1 MIKDPTAKFN
11 FSDKDKTVLLVNHNY
26 YVRTAIATLA
36 DMFLTFII
44 IVIIAV
50 VITGAGL
57 LFVVGNEGSHEN
69 TRANTAVWTF
79 VLVIDALL
87 AIFYFFYVI
96 VKIARVSKQ
105 RKHVN
110 HIENQIIEN
119 CVVATKTEEPKA
131 EEPKAEDLKA
141 EK

>member
-1 MIKDPTAKFN
+1 MIKNPSAKFN
-11 FSDKDKTVLLVNHNY
+11 FSDKDKTILSINHNY

-44 IVIIAV
+44 IVIIAAV
-50 VITGAGL
+50 VTGIGL
-57 LFVVGNEGSHEN
+57 VFVISNEGGHEDVKMN
-69 TRANTAVWTF
+69 ATVWTC

-96 VKIARVSKQ
+96 VKIARVSKE

-110 HIENQIIEN
+110 RIENQIIEN
-119 CVVATKTEEPKA
+119 CSVSSKA
-131 EEPKAEDLKA
+131 EEKDAE
-141 EK
+141 